1 MADGGKMKKN
11 LILKIL
17 SVVLVV
23 ALIATCIPMTVS
35 ANSSEIRFGVISDI
49 HYIAPSL
56 KNPESDVWQEFVY
69 NKHKEYND
77 LDSLIDNA
85 LDGVFRNAVE
95 GGENYVLIP
104 GDLTKD
110 GELESHT
117 VLAEK
122 FRAFEEKTG
131 IQVLVVPGNHDI
143 NNSNAV
149 TYENG
154 KKEPTATTS
163 PEQFREI
170 YSDFGFDLADSFFVP
185 EEGKKGGMLSYAATL
200 GNYRL
205 IAIDSL
211 IYSNDNGAKDNEH
224 ETAGQLAEGLLGWIK
239 AECAK
244 AKENGLTVI
253 GMQHHNL
260 VPHSN
265 IEEATLFAFVIND
278 WLKVADAYADAG
290 MHYVFTGHL
299 HANDVAKHVS
309 DSGEAVYDILTPTL
323 TGFPNYYKIVDFKT
337 DGDKITMDM
346 KSLDID
352 EYQPVVGDDGTVY
365 EKPFKLTYSFGRTFG
380 ENGIKDM
387 AMGAIKNVLNDYL
400 PAIQEAGGLLGF
412 LKTMNLDIE
421 KIIIDA
427 LGTNG
432 LQLGS
437 VEILT
442 VSSNIMGFIKDLA
455 NQIDEAYVND
465 PDKLMSLVEEILDE
479 VFNYEISDMPATM
492 LTDIFG
498 KKVGEHCDI
507 AEFAETVIY
516 CYYNGD
522 EDVSDYPYVEDV
534 LNRFYSGELAQEF
547 FNLLRK
553 ILVTDLVQGEILAT
567 LEFNPGEL
575 FPEGNIFYV
584 FGRILQGITETLLG
598 GDNSFGN
605 LIDSVLSIP
614 LVPENY
620 SSVDAII
627 DHLMGE
633 YITQSQYESW
643 GYTIKWMLVTFV
655 FDSDPAEKMDSNSV
669 IVYNGKE
676 KVEAT
681 KENYRAPS
689 HIAVSLGDDSSS
701 GMSITWLT
709 KYSVTGTD
717 IELVPYSENPK
728 FTGVPTSGKKVNAS
742 CEMIGKTYFGA
753 DLGILG
759 LMPYTKDYAK
769 HTIRLSGLE
778 KGTKYCY
785 RVGDAKRGWWSDAG
799 VIETAQGGDEGFT
812 FFYVTDPQAQRPD
825 HYDRFAEVIETASAE
840 FPDAKFIVTAGD
852 NVDEG
857 RNVKHWSYLLNSTDK
872 LLSLPYMPTTGNH
885 EDEEAVITENFVL
898 PNIPEQDLE
907 SGVYYSYDYND
918 VHFTVLNTNDIEDN
932 KLGNAQLEWLKN
944 DIKSSDAKWKIV
956 VLHKALYSNGS
967 HFDDGD
973 VEGMRK
979 QLSALLP
986 YLGVDLVLQ
995 GHDHVYLRT
1004 DAMVAN
1010 SVVPSTTSIAEF
1022 DGLEYYVKHNPKGTI
1037 YSICGT
1043 SGVKVYQTKD
1053 EAETDKS
1060 FPRAE
1065 KLNTENTENSM
1076 FSAIT
1081 VEGDSLYY
1089 NAYEVEDGEAIRI
1102 DNFAIEKTET
1112 DSAYDKAGSVGNII
1126 EEILTSINLSFAWQF
1141 TNMVFSAVARVMQF
1155 FNNILG

>member
-1 MADGGKMKKN
+1 MKKS
-11 LILKIL
+11 LMLKIL

-23 ALIATCIPMTVS
+23 ALVAACIPLTVS

-56 KNPESDVWQEFVY
+56 KNPESEVWQDFVY

-77 LDSLIDNA
+77 LDSLLDNA

-95 GGENYVLIP
+95 NGENYVLIP

-110 GELESHT
+110 GELESHKA
-117 VLAEK
+117 LAE
-122 FRAFEEKTG
+122 RFEEFENETG
-131 IQVLVVPGNHDI
+131 IQVLVIPGNHDI

-149 TYENG
+149 TFANG
-154 KKEPTATTS
+154 IKEPTEKTS

-170 YSDFGFDLADSFFVP
+170 YDEFGFDLADSFFVP

-205 IAIDSL
+205 IAIDSC
-211 IYSNDNGAKDNEH
+211 IYSNDNGAENNEH
-224 ETAGQLAEGLLGWIK
+224 ETAGQLAEGLLEWIED
-239 AECAK
+239 ECAK
-244 AKENGLTVI
+244 AEENGLTVI

-260 VPHSN
+260 VPHTN
-265 IEEATLFAFVIND
+265 IEEATLFAFVVND
-278 WLKVADAYADAG
+278 WMKAAEAYADAG

-299 HANDVAKHVS
+299 HANDVAKYVS

-323 TGFPNYYKIVDFKT
+323 TGFPNYYKIVDFKAN
-337 DGDKITMDM
+337 GDKVSMDM
-346 KSLDID
+346 KSFDID
-352 EYQPVVGDDGTVY
+352 EYQPVVSDDGTVY
-365 EKPFKLTYSFGRTFG
+365 EKPFKLTYSFERTFG
-380 ENGIKDM
+380 EGGIKSL
-387 AMGAIKNVLNDYL
+387 AMGAIKPLLDEYL
-400 PAIQEAGGLLGF
+400 PAIKEAGGLLEF
-412 LKTMNLDIE
+412 LKTMNLDLE
-421 KIIIDA
+421 KIIVDA

-437 VEILT
+437 LEILT
-442 VSSNIMGFIKDLA
+442 VSSNIMGFIKDFA
-455 NQIDEAYVND
+455 NQIDEAYVNN
-465 PDKLMSLVEEILDE
+465 PDKLMGIVEGILDK
-479 VFNYEISDMPATM
+479 VLNYKLSDMPATM
-492 LTDIFG
+492 LTDVFG
-498 KKVGEHCDI
+498 YEVADGCTFGEYAFTI
-507 AEFAETVIY
+507 LY
-516 CYYNGD
+516 YYYNGD
-522 EDVSDYPYVEDV
+522 EDISDYPYIEDV
-534 LNRFYSGELAQEF
+534 LDRFDSGELAQEV
-547 FNLLRK
+547 FNLLREV
-553 ILVTDLVQGEILAT
+553 LVTDLVRGELLAT

-575 FPEGNIFYV
+575 FPKGNIFYV
-584 FGRILQGITETLLG
+584 FGRVLQGITEALLG
-598 GDNSFGN
+598 GNNSFGN

-614 LVPENY
+614 LVPEKY
-620 SSVDAII
+620 SSIDAIL

-643 GYTIKWMLVTFV
+643 GYTIKWMLSSFV
-655 FDSDPAEKMDSNSV
+655 FDSDPAEKTDSNAV
-669 IVYNGKE
+669 ITYSGAE
-676 KVEAT
+676 KVEVT
-681 KENYRAPS
+681 KDNYRAPS
-689 HIAVSLGDDSSS
+689 HIAVSLGDDSSTQIN
-701 GMSITWLT
+701 ITWLT

-728 FTGVPTSGKKVNAS
+728 FTGIPTSGKKVNAS

-759 LMPYTKDYAK
+759 LMPYTRDYAK
-769 HTIRLSGLE
+769 HTVKLSGLE

-785 RVGDAKRGWWSDAG
+785 RVGDAERGWWSEAG
-799 VIETAQGGDEGFT
+799 VIETAGGNDEGFT
-812 FFYVTDPQAQRPD
+812 FFYVTDPQAQRPE
-825 HYDRFAEVIETASAE
+825 HYERFAQVIETASAE
-840 FPDAKFIVTAGD
+840 YPDAKFIVSAGD

-857 RNVKHWSYLLNSTDK
+857 KNVKHWNRLLNSTEK

-885 EDEEAVITENFVL
+885 EDEAAVITENFVI
-898 PNIPEQDLE
+898 PNIPEQNLE
-907 SGVYYSYDYND
+907 TGVYYSYDYND
-918 VHFTVLNTNDIEDN
+918 VHFSILNTNDIEDD
-932 KLGNAQLEWLKN
+932 KLGDTQIEWLKN
-944 DIKSSDAKWKIV
+944 DVKSSNAKWKIV

-979 QLSALLP
+979 QLGTLLP

-1004 DAMVAN
+1004 DSMVAN
-1010 SVVPSTTSIAEF
+1010 AVVPSTTSMTEF
-1022 DGLEYYVKHNPKGTI
+1022 DGLEYYVKNNPKGTI

-1053 EAETDKS
+1053 EAETDGS

-1089 NAYEVEDGEAIRI
+1089 NAYEVEDGEAVRV
-1102 DNFAIEKTET
+1102 DNFAIKKTEN
-1112 DSAYDKAGSVGNII
+1112 DSLSDKAGAFGTILEGFITSVD
-1126 EEILTSINLSFAWQF
+1126 LSFAWQF
-1141 TNMVFSAVARVMQF
+1141 TNFFISAVARIMQF
-1155 FNNILG
+1155 FNTIIG

>member
-1 MADGGKMKKN
+1 MKKN
-11 LILKIL
+11 LVLKIL
-17 SVVLVV
+17 SVILVIALV
-23 ALIATCIPMTVS
+23 AACIPLSVS

-56 KNPESDVWQEFVY
+56 KNHESEVWQDFVY

-77 LDSLIDNA
+77 LDSLVDNA
-85 LDGVFRNAVE
+85 LDGIFRNAVE

-110 GELESHT
+110 GELTSHEA
-117 VLAEK
+117 LAEK
-122 FRAFEEKTG
+122 FGAFEEKTG
-131 IQVLVVPGNHDI
+131 IQVLVIPGNHDI

-149 TYENG
+149 TFENG
-154 KKEPTATTS
+154 KKEPTAKTS
-163 PEQFREI
+163 PEQFKEI

-185 EEGKKGGMLSYAATL
+185 DEGKKGGMLSYAATL

-224 ETAGQLAEGLLGWIK
+224 DTAGQIAEGLLDWIK
-239 AECAK
+239 AECA
-244 AKENGLTVI
+244 AAEESGLTVI

-260 VPHSN
+260 IPHSN
-265 IEEATLFAFVIND
+265 IEEATLFPFVVND
-278 WLKVADAYADAG
+278 WLKIADAYADAG
-290 MHYVFTGHL
+290 MHYIFTGHL
-299 HANDVAKHVS
+299 HANDIAKHVS
-309 DSGEAVYDILTPTL
+309 DNGEAVYDILTPTL
-323 TGFPNYYKIVDFKT
+323 SGFPNYYKIVDFKT
-337 DGDKITMDM
+337 VGDKVTMDM
-346 KSLDID
+346 KSLDVD
-352 EYQPVVGDDGTVY
+352 EYQPVVSDDGTVY
-365 EKPFKLTYSFGRTFG
+365 EKPFKLTYSFGKTFG

-387 AMGAIKNVLNDYL
+387 VMGLVLPLLDEYL
-400 PAIQEAGGLLGF
+400 PAIKEAGGLLEF
-412 LKTMNLDIE
+412 LKTMNIDLE
-421 KIIIDA
+421 KIIVDA

-432 LQLGS
+432 LQLGKM
-437 VEILT
+437 EILT

-455 NQIDEAYVND
+455 GQIDEAYVNN
-465 PDKLMSLVEEILDE
+465 PDKLIGLVEGILDE
-479 VFNYEISDMPATM
+479 VFNYKISDMPATM
-492 LTDIFG
+492 LTDVFG
-498 KKVGEHCDI
+498 TEVSKDGCTIGEYT
-507 AEFAETVIY
+507 ATVLY
-516 CYYNGD
+516 CYYGGD
-522 EDVSDYPYVEDV
+522 EDVADYPYVENV
-534 LNRFYSGELAQEF
+534 LDRFYSGELAQEF

-553 ILVTDLVQGEILAT
+553 ILVTDLIQGEILST

-575 FPEGNIFYV
+575 FPNGNIFYV
-584 FGRILQGITETLLG
+584 LGRILQGVTETLLG
-598 GDNSFGN
+598 GNNSFKN
-605 LIDSVLSIP
+605 LIDSVLSLP
-614 LVPENY
+614 VVPENY

-643 GYTIKWMLVTFV
+643 GYTIRWMLVTFV

-669 IVYNGKE
+669 IVYDGKE
-676 KVEAT
+676 EVEAT
-681 KENYRAPS
+681 KDNYRAPS
-689 HIAVSLGDDSSS
+689 HVAVSLGENSSS
-701 GMSITWLT
+701 EMSITWLT

-728 FTGVPTSGKKVNAS
+728 FTGIPTSGKKVNAS
-742 CEMIGKTYFGA
+742 YETIGKTYFGA

-759 LMPYTKDYAK
+759 LLPYTKDYVK

-799 VIETAQGGDEGFT
+799 VIETASGGDEGFT
-812 FFYVTDPQAQRPD
+812 FFYLTDPQAQRPD
-825 HYDRFAEVIETASAE
+825 HYNRFAEVVETAYAE
-840 FPDAKFIVTAGD
+840 YPDAKFIVSAGD

-857 RNVKHWSYLLNSTDK
+857 KNVKHWNYLLNSTDK

-885 EDEEAVITENFVL
+885 EDEEAVITENFIL
-898 PNIPEQDLE
+898 PGVPEQNLDT
-907 SGVYYSYDYND
+907 GVYYSYDYND
-918 VHFTVLNTNDIEDN
+918 VHFTVLNTNDIVDD
-932 KLGNAQLEWLKN
+932 KLGNAQLEWLRN

-979 QLSALLP
+979 QLSSLLP

-1065 KLNTENTENSM
+1065 KLNTENTDNSM

-1089 NAYEVEDGEAIRI
+1089 NAYEVENGEAIRI
-1102 DNFAIEKTET
+1102 DNFAIEKTEN
-1112 DSAYDKAGSVGNII
+1112 DSVSDKAGSFGNII
-1126 EEILTSINLSFAWQF
+1126 EGILTTIDLGFAWQF
-1141 TNMVFSAVARVMQF
+1141 TNFVFSAIARVMQF
-1155 FNNILG
+1155 FNGILG

>member
-1 MADGGKMKKN
+1 M
-11 LILKIL
+11 LKIL
-17 SVVLVV
+17 SVILVV
-23 ALIATCIPMTVS
+23 TLVAACIPMTVS

-56 KNPESDVWQEFVY
+56 KNSESEAWQEFVY
-69 NKHKEYND
+69 NKHKEYNE
-77 LDSLIDNA
+77 LDSLVDNA
-85 LDGVFRNAVE
+85 LDGILRNAVE

-110 GELESHT
+110 GEYASHT
-117 VLAEK
+117 ALAEK
-122 FRAFEEKTG
+122 LGAFEEETG
-131 IQVLVVPGNHDI
+131 IQVLVIPGNHDI

-149 TYENG
+149 TFENG
-154 KKEPTATTS
+154 IKEATDKTS

-185 EEGKKGGMLSYAATL
+185 DGGKKGGMLSYAATL

-205 IAIDSL
+205 IAIDSC
-211 IYSNDNGAKDNEH
+211 IYSNDNGAENNEH
-224 ETAGQLAEGLLGWIK
+224 ETSGQLADGLLGWIK
-239 AECAK
+239 EECAK
-244 AKENGLTVI
+244 AEEKGLTVI

-260 VPHSN
+260 VPHTD

-278 WLKVADAYADAG
+278 WLKIADAYADAG

-299 HANDVAKHVS
+299 HSNDVAKHVS
-309 DSGEAVYDILTPTL
+309 DNGEAVYDILTPSVS
-323 TGFPNYYKIVDFKT
+323 GFPNYYKIVDFKS
-337 DGDKITMDM
+337 DGNKTEMNM
-346 KSLDID
+346 KTLDID
-352 EYQPVVGDDGTVY
+352 EYQPVVSDDGTVH
-365 EKPFKLTYSFGRTFG
+365 EKPFSLTYSFGRTFG
-380 ENGIKDM
+380 ENGLKDM
-387 AMGAIKNVLNDYL
+387 AIGAIKPLLDEYL
-400 PAIQEAGGLLGF
+400 PAIREAGGLLEF
-412 LKTMNLDIE
+412 LKTMGLDLE
-421 KIIIDA
+421 KIIVDA

-432 LQLGS
+432 LELAG

-442 VSSNIMGFIKDLA
+442 VSSNIMSFIEDFA

-465 PDKLMSLVEEILDE
+465 PDKLMGLVNDILDK
-479 VFNYEISDMPATM
+479 VLNYPLSDMPATM
-492 LTDIFG
+492 VSEVLG
-498 KKVGEHCDI
+498 YNI
-507 AEFAETVIY
+507 AEKCTFGEFALTVLY
-516 CYYNGD
+516 YYYNGD
-522 EDVSDYPYVEDV
+522 EDISGYPYITDV
-534 LNRFYSGELAQEF
+534 LDHFDSGELAQEI
-547 FNLLRK
+547 FNLLRE
-553 ILVTDLVQGEILAT
+553 ILVTDLVQSELLAT
-567 LEFNPGEL
+567 LEFNPGKL
-575 FPEGNIFYV
+575 FPEGNVFYV
-584 FGRILQGITETLLG
+584 FGKVLQGITETLLG

-605 LIDSVLSIP
+605 LIESVLSLP
-614 LVPENY
+614 VVPENY
-620 SSVDAII
+620 SSLDAII

-643 GYTIKWMLVTFV
+643 GYTIKWMLSSFV
-655 FDSDPAEKMDSNSV
+655 FDSDPGERMDSDAV
-669 IVYNGKE
+669 IVYSGKE
-676 KVEAT
+676 DVEVT
-681 KENYRAPS
+681 KDNYRLPS
-689 HIAVSLGDDSSS
+689 HIAVSLGEDSSS
-701 GMSITWLT
+701 EMSITWLT

-728 FTGVPTSGKKVNAS
+728 FTGNPTSGKKVNAS
-742 CEMIGKTYFGA
+742 YETVDKTYFGA

-759 LMPYTKDYAK
+759 LMPYTKDYVK
-769 HTIRLSGLE
+769 HTIKLSGLE
-778 KGTKYCY
+778 KGAKYCY
-785 RVGDAKRGWWSDAG
+785 RVGDAKRGWWSDVG
-799 VIETAQGGDEGFT
+799 TIETADGNDEGFT

-825 HYDRFAEVIETASAE
+825 HFDRFAQVIETASAE
-840 FPDAKFIVTAGD
+840 YPDAKFIVSAGD

-857 RNVKHWSYLLNSTDK
+857 KNVKHWNYLLNSTDK

-898 PNIPEQDLE
+898 PNVPEQDLE
-907 SGVYYSYDYND
+907 TGVYYSYDYND
-918 VHFTVLNTNDIEDN
+918 VHFTVLNTNDDEDD
-932 KLGNAQLEWLKN
+932 KLGDAQIEWLKN

-973 VEGMRK
+973 VEGFRK
-979 QLSALLP
+979 QLGTLLP

-1010 SVVPSTTSIAEF
+1010 SVIPSTTSTVEF
-1022 DGLEYYVKHNPKGTI
+1022 DGLEYYVKHNPKGTV

-1053 EAETDKS
+1053 EAETDAS

-1081 VEGDSLYY
+1081 VEGDTLYY
-1089 NAYEVEDGEAIRI
+1089 NAYEVEDGKAIRI

-1112 DSAYDKAGSVGNII
+1112 DSAADKAGSFGDII
-1126 EEILTSINLSFAWQF
+1126 EDILTSIDLGFAWQF
-1141 TNMVFSAVARVMQF
+1141 MNFVISAVAKVMQF
-1155 FNNILG
+1155 FNSILG